1 MFTSI
6 NPATGEPGE
15 SFAELTAD
23 EIEAK
28 LVAAHAAYRAWRT
41 TDLATRSALLEA
53 IAAHGSMLCK
63 KPGPRLLSGGLMV
76 RDNPQMV
83 VEA

>member
-15 SFAELTAD
+15 SFAELAAD

-28 LVAAHAAYRAWRT
+28 VAAAHEAYRAWRT
-41 TDLATRSALLEA
+41 TDLATRTALLEA
-53 IAAHGSMLCK
+53 IA
-63 KPGPRLLSGGLMV
+63 
-76 RDNPQMV
+76 DQF
-83 VEA
+83 